1 MSARRAGT
9 LAVAGV
15 VATALLVVVLAA
27 WAASIGPSDVL
38 RGAGPAPSTV
48 TPSTQRATPSPGGP
62 LSGVTDHRSPTPAWV
77 RVVAVL
83 INVAVAVAA
92 AVLVLRFLM
101 PLARDT
107 RRRRRAR
114 RDRRRRGDPV
124 DVDDVEFP
132 VAAAP
137 EAVAREMLADAEAQR
152 RLLTEGPPRNAVV
165 ACWHRFEEHGAAAG
179 IARQPWETSAEYTMR
194 LLDLVDAHG
203 PAVTRLGE
211 LYREARF
218 SEHEV
223 TETDRRAALAA
234 LDEIHRTIGVRA

>member
-27 WAASIGPSDVL
+27 WAATIGPNDVL
-38 RGAGPAPSTV
+38 RGTGPALSTA
-48 TPSTQRATPSPGGP
+48 TPTAESATPSPGGTF
-62 LSGVTDHRSPTPAWV
+62 TDLPRHRATTPAWV

-83 INVAVAVAA
+83 INIAVAVAA
-92 AVLVLRFLM
+92 VVLVVRVLV

-107 RRRRRAR
+107 RRRQRGR

-132 VAAAP
+132 VAAAS
-137 EAVAREMLADAEAQR
+137 EAVAREILADAEAQR

-165 ACWHRFEEHGAAAG
+165 ACWHRFEAHGAAAG
-179 IARQPWETSAEYTMR
+179 IARHPWETSAEYTMR
-194 LLDLVDAHG
+194 LLDLVDAYE

-223 TETDRRAALAA
+223 TEADRREALAA